1 MCPSLASTASTGKA
15 TRSWPAR
22 HRDRDGLRI
31 IIVGCRSVSA
41 SPLRLDFSQ
50 RIARDSGASGPSN
63 VTRSDSLRFD
73 DGAVIGSCRSRCARG
88 VWDRPSPYRRRV
100 EGVSEVLPRRR
111 RCKAAAPL
119 LRARFR
125 SRREGRAACRG
136 RARLVQ
142 AGRAAFG
149 RDQIT
154 TERASASGCT
164 PEMKGCPGS
173 KAGGYASRSAFE
185 TAVPWTIAEKDP
197 SRLAAPGSGRS
208 MC

>member
-1 MCPSLASTASTGKA
+1 M
-15 TRSWPAR
+15 
-22 HRDRDGLRI
+22 
-31 IIVGCRSVSA
+31 SA

-88 VWDRPSPYRRRV
+88 VWDRPSPYRRRLG
-100 EGVSEVLPRRR
+100 GVSEVLPRRR

-164 PEMKGCPGS
+164 PEMKGCPRS

-208 MC
+208 MWLSHDVPSWMASVACPLEISTTNPPPLKEAAILM

>member
-88 VWDRPSPYRRRV
+88 VWDRPSPYRRYFR
-100 EGVSEVLPRRR
+100 GVSEALPRRR
-111 RCKAAAPL
+111 RCKASAPV
-119 LRARFR
+119 LRASST
-125 SRREGRAACRG
+125 SRRECRAARRG

-142 AGRAAFG
+142 AASRRSVGTKSRRDGPRRAVA
-149 RDQIT
+149 RQ
-154 TERASASGCT
+154 
-164 PEMKGCPGS
+164 EMKGCHRS
-173 KAGGYASRSAFE
+173 KAGGYASRSA
-185 TAVPWTIAEKDP
+185 W
-197 SRLAAPGSGRS
+197 RLPCRGL
-208 MC
+208 